1 MTQIHPTAIVSP
13 KAELAEG
20 VKIGAYSII
29 GEHVTIGKD
38 TEIGPHVVIE
48 GHTRLGE
55 RNRVSPF
62 TSIGSPP
69 QDISYRGEDTRV
81 LIGNDNLI
89 REYVTINRSTTK
101 QEWQTVIG
109 NQNYLMAYTHVA
121 HDCILGNRIVMS
133 NVATLGGHI
142 TVGDN
147 AILGGLVAVH
157 QFVRIGAYA
166 FLGGKSGVDRDVPP
180 FMRTAGERAKVYDI
194 NGLGL
199 KRHGFSSETIAG
211 LKKAYKIIWRENII
225 LHEGIERVKKE
236 VKPSPELQMLLDFM
250 TAPSKRHIMR

>member
-29 GEHVTIGKD
+29 GEHVAIGKD

-55 RNRVSPF
+55 RNRISPF
-62 TSIGSPP
+62 ASIGSPP
-69 QDISYRGEDTRV
+69 QDIGYRGEDTRV

-89 REYVTINRSTTK
+89 REYVTINRATTK

-109 NQNYLMAYTHVA
+109 DCNLLMAYTHVA
-121 HDCILGNRIVMS
+121 HDCILGNHIWMT

-142 TVGDN
+142 TVGDH
-147 AILGGLVAVH
+147 AVLGGLVAVH
-157 QFVRIGAYA
+157 PLVRIGAYA
-166 FLGGKSGVDRDVPP
+166 YLGGKSGVDRDVPP

-194 NGLGL
+194 NGIGL
-199 KRHGFSSETIAG
+199 RRKGFSPETIAD
-211 LKKAYKIIWRENII
+211 LKKAYKIIWRKNII
-225 LHEGIERVKKE
+225 LREGIEQVKRE
-236 VKPSPELQMLLDFM
+236 IKPSPELQMLLDFM